1 MKYVLDTN
9 VVSAARKH
17 SEPVARWLAG
27 KSPGDLFISVLTLGE
42 IARGAELKRRKDP
55 LAAGYIDAWL
65 EKTRRAF
72 AARTLPVTEAI
83 AEEWGRLSAL
93 RMRGH
98 HWQAPVSLKIYR
110 QNFFLT
116 KYLPQALTKTMQ
128 DRLQSLSRLLQ
139 DFLFLQ

>member
-93 RMRGH
+93 RTRGD
-98 HWQAPVSLKIYR
+98 VDSLIAATAIVHGCAVVTR
-110 QNFFLT
+110 NV
-116 KYLPQALTKTMQ
+116 A
-128 DRLQSLSRLLQ
+128 
-139 DFLFLQ
+139 DFADLELDVIDPWMSIG

>member
-42 IARGAELKRRKDP
+42 IARGAEVKRRKDP

-93 RMRGH
+93 RMRGDVDGLIAATAIVH
-98 HWQAPVSLKIYR
+98 GCAVVTR
-110 QNFFLT
+110 NV
-116 KYLPQALTKTMQ
+116 A
-128 DRLQSLSRLLQ
+128 
-139 DFLFLQ
+139 DFADLELDVIDPWMSIG

>member
-1 MKYVLDTN
+1 LKYVLDTN

-27 KSPGDLFISVLTLGE
+27 KSPGNLFISVLTLGE

-93 RMRGH
+93 RMRGDVDGLIAATAIVH
-98 HWQAPVSLKIYR
+98 GCAVVTR
-110 QNFFLT
+110 NV
-116 KYLPQALTKTMQ
+116 A
-128 DRLQSLSRLLQ
+128 
-139 DFLFLQ
+139 DFADLELDVIDPWMSIG

>member
-93 RMRGH
+93 RMRGDVDGLIAATAIVH
-98 HWQAPVSLKIYR
+98 GCAVVTR
-110 QNFFLT
+110 NV
-116 KYLPQALTKTMQ
+116 A
-128 DRLQSLSRLLQ
+128 
-139 DFLFLQ
+139 DFADLELDVIDPWMSIG

>member
-93 RMRGH
+93 RTRGDVDGLIAATAIVH
-98 HWQAPVSLKIYR
+98 GCAVVTR
-110 QNFFLT
+110 NV
-116 KYLPQALTKTMQ
+116 A
-128 DRLQSLSRLLQ
+128 
-139 DFLFLQ
+139 DFADLELDVIDPWMSIG

>member
-42 IARGAELKRRKDP
+42 IARGAEVKRRKDP

-93 RMRGH
+93 RTRGDVDGLIAATAIVH
-98 HWQAPVSLKIYR
+98 GCAVVTR
-110 QNFFLT
+110 NV
-116 KYLPQALTKTMQ
+116 A
-128 DRLQSLSRLLQ
+128 
-139 DFLFLQ
+139 DFADLELDVIDPWMSIG